1 MKRLEDLINDEV
13 NYWISE
19 FEEDDY
25 NIFKLEV
32 EEDFNIDM
40 LDDKLLSEYIIS
52 LWQDRNYLYFELDYS
67 MLLDNYNTKMQ
78 KWKEDF
84 ESLNY
89 EYWNDRG
96 L

>member
-13 NYWISE
+13 NYWVSE

-32 EEDFNIDM
+32 EEDFNIDI

>member
-67 MLLDNYNTKMQ
+67 MLLDNYNTKIPII
-78 KWKEDF
+78 K
-84 ESLNY
+84 Y
-89 EYWNDRG
+89 
-96 L
+96 

>member
-13 NYWISE
+13 NYWIDE

-32 EEDFNIDM
+32 EEDFSIDM

-52 LWQDRNYLYFELDYS
+52 LWQDKNYLYFELDYS

-89 EYWNDRG
+89 EYWNSRG

>member
-25 NIFKLEV
+25 NVFKLEV
-32 EEDFNIDM
+32 EEDFDIDM

>member
-32 EEDFNIDM
+32 EEDFDIDM

-89 EYWNDRG
+89 EYWNNRG

>member
-13 NYWISE
+13 NYWVDE

-25 NIFKLEV
+25 NVFKLEV

>member
-13 NYWISE
+13 NYWVDE

-25 NIFKLEV
+25 NVFKLEV

-89 EYWNDRG
+89 EYLNDRG

>member
-32 EEDFNIDM
+32 EEDFNIDI
-40 LDDKLLSEYIIS
+40 LDDKLLSEYIVS

>member
-25 NIFKLEV
+25 KIFKLEV

-67 MLLDNYNTKMQ
+67 MLLDNYNTKMP
-78 KWKEDF
+78 KWKDEFD
-84 ESLNY
+84 SLNY

>member
-89 EYWNDRG
+89 EYWNNRG

>member
-40 LDDKLLSEYIIS
+40 LDDKLLSEYIVS
-52 LWQDRNYLYFELDYS
+52 LWQDRNYLYFELDYL

>member
-13 NYWISE
+13 NYWVDE

-32 EEDFNIDM
+32 EEDFNIDI

>member
-13 NYWISE
+13 NYWVSE

-89 EYWNDRG
+89 EYWNNRG

>member
-13 NYWISE
+13 NYWVSE

-40 LDDKLLSEYIIS
+40 LDDKLLSEYIVS

>member
-13 NYWISE
+13 NYWVDE

-25 NIFKLEV
+25 HFFKMEV
-32 EEDFNIDM
+32 EEDFNVDS
-40 LDDKLLSEYIIS
+40 LDDKLLSEYIVS
-52 LWQDRNYLYFELDYS
+52 LWKDRNYLYFELDYS

-78 KWKEDF
+78 KWKDEFD
-84 ESLNY
+84 SLNY

>member
-13 NYWISE
+13 NYWVSE

-32 EEDFNIDM
+32 EEDFNINM

-89 EYWNDRG
+89 EYWNNRG

>member
-25 NIFKLEV
+25 NVFKLEV
-32 EEDFNIDM
+32 EEDFDIDM
-40 LDDKLLSEYIIS
+40 LDDKLLSEYIVS
-52 LWQDRNYLYFELDYS
+52 LWQDRNYLYIELDYS
-67 MLLDNYNTKMQ
+67 MLLDNYNTNMQ
-78 KWKEDF
+78 EWKRNF
-84 ESLNY
+84 ESLNT
-89 EYWNDRG
+89 EYWNSRG

>member
-25 NIFKLEV
+25 NVFKLEV
-32 EEDFNIDM
+32 EEDFDIDM
-40 LDDKLLSEYIIS
+40 LDDKLLSEYIVS

-67 MLLDNYNTKMQ
+67 MLLDNYNTKIQ
-78 KWKEDF
+78 KWKDEF